1 MILKECK
8 LLKAAISNAK
18 KRDDYKLI
26 NVIHVNQG

>member
-8 LLKAAISNAK
+8 MLKAAISNAK
-18 KRDDYKLI
+18 SDDFKLI